1 MLYIC
6 SKITTLVIPRSYT
19 RELKLDDNDLFTYGA
34 YYKLLLWGWSQP
46 HPQQTCKLV
55 QSLSDRECDKELSC
69 YIWQMIAGPIC
80 YYLNNP
86 LLAYWF
92 PQSDDFY
99 TTASNFIRNNKPR
112 LPTNHQTA
120 FIPWVKSVVI
130 KHYVLGKEVLFCRQ
144 DKYIDLYRQ
153 LPWWLPCSVP
163 DTQLTLHHWQ
173 WFRPMPRTLHLLG

>member
-1 MLYIC
+1 
-6 SKITTLVIPRSYT
+6 
-19 RELKLDDNDLFTYGA
+19 LKLDDNDLFTYGA
-34 YYKLLLWGWSQP
+34 YHKLLWNAVCEIGVSP
-46 HPQQTCKLV
+46 TPQQTGKLA
-55 QSLSDRECDKELSC
+55 QSPSAKEHDKELLC
-69 YIWQMIAGPIC
+69 YVWQMIAGPIC

-130 KHYVLGKEVLFCRQ
+130 KHYVLGKEVLLCRQ

-153 LPWWLPCSVP
+153 LP
-163 DTQLTLHHWQ
+163 
-173 WFRPMPRTLHLLG
+173 